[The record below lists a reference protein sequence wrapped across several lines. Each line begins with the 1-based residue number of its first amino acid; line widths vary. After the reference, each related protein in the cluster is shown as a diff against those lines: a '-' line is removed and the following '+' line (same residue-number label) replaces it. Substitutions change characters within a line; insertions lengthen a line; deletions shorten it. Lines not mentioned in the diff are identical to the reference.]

1 MNKKIYKL
9 LFVFII
15 FILFVGSVNAEEI
28 DENVALENDLEN
40 KEEIKEDIQSG
51 KIDYSGE
58 KYRLIIDDQAGLL
71 TYDEIKKLED
81 KMIPLLE
88 YGNIAFI
95 SVSENS
101 YSSTDKLAEK
111 QYKSYFSNESG
122 SLFLIDMDMR
132 NIYIF
137 SDGYN
142 YNVITK
148 NKSYIITDNIYKLA
162 SREKYYDCAYSAFDQ
177 METLLNGGKIL
188 EPMRY
193 ISNALISLTI
203 GSFIAFFIAIKMT
216 SIKKATDKELLKCV
230 NSQIIINSITGK
242 KTGTHR
248 VYSPQSD
255 SSSSG
260 GSSSGG
266 GGGHSF

>member
-1 MNKKIYKL
+1 MNKKVYKL

-15 FILFVGSVNAEEI
+15 FFLFVVSVNAEEI
-28 DENVALENDLEN
+28 DENVTLENDYIEN

-137 SDGYN
+137 SD
-142 YNVITK
+142 
-148 NKSYIITDNIYKLA
+148 
-162 SREKYYDCAYSAFDQ
+162 
-177 METLLNGGKIL
+177 
-188 EPMRY
+188 
-193 ISNALISLTI
+193 
-203 GSFIAFFIAIKMT
+203 
-216 SIKKATDKELLKCV
+216 
-230 NSQIIINSITGK
+230 
-242 KTGTHR
+242 
-248 VYSPQSD
+248 
-255 SSSSG
+255 
-260 GSSSGG
+260 
-266 GGGHSF
+266 